1 MTSYLNLVRKSQY
14 FDDVKGHRA
23 DTTARALRQK
33 HNSTKSK
40 FSIKTSRVRSVL
52 DIFFIAFRLEKF
64 TLIDLNIFT

>member
-33 HNSTKSK
+33 ANFQTQLAM
-40 FSIKTSRVRSVL
+40 FV
-52 DIFFIAFRLEKF
+52 AY
-64 TLIDLNIFT
+64 

>member
-33 HNSTKSK
+33 YQKYNLQKVNFQRK
-40 FSIKTSRVRSVL
+40 RVMSE
-52 DIFFIAFRLEKF
+52 AF
-64 TLIDLNIFT
+64 